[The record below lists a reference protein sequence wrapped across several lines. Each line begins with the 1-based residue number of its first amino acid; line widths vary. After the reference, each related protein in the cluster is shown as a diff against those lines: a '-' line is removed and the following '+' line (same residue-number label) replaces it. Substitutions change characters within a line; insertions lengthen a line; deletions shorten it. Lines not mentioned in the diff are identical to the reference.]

1 LDSDNKFKKGDNLM
15 ASALKKLS
23 FLLFL
28 FLLFWPRATMAQSSE
43 LLEDEKNTIEI
54 FQKASPSVVFITSLV
69 LRRDFFTLNI
79 FEIPKGT
86 GSGFVWDKEGHIV
99 TNYHVVEG
107 ASALNVTLA
116 DNTTYS
122 ADLVG
127 VAPSKDLAVLKI
139 KAPAHLL
146 NPIPLGSSANLQV
159 GQKVL
164 AIGNPFG
171 LDHTLTVGVVSALGR
186 EITSMTDRKI
196 YNVIQTDAAINPG
209 NSGGPLLDS
218 KGRLIGVN
226 TAIIAPAGAFAG
238 IGFAIP
244 VDTVKRVVPQLI
256 QHGKFIRPGLGISVV
271 ADSIAARLGVKGVII
286 GRVNPETGAAKAGL
300 KGIARTSRGEYILGD
315 IIVAV
320 DGQPVRNYDELA
332 FILEKHEIGDTV
344 ELEILRQ
351 NKKMKVKVK
360 LEPVEE
366 D

>member
-1 LDSDNKFKKGDNLM
+1 MSLLVKKIIF
-15 ASALKKLS
+15 S
-23 FLLFL
+23 LLG
-28 FLLFWPRATMAQSSE
+28 LLLLWPTSLRAQSSE

-54 FQKASPSVVFITSLV
+54 FQKTAPSVVFITSLV
-69 LRRDFFTLNI
+69 LRRDFFTLDV

-86 GSGFVWDKEGHIV
+86 GSGFIWDKNGHIV

-116 DNTTYS
+116 DNNTYS
-122 ADLVG
+122 AELVG

-139 KAPAHLL
+139 KAPAQLL
-146 NPIPLGSSANLQV
+146 NPIPLGTSAGLQV

-196 YNVIQTDAAINPG
+196 HNVIQTDAAINPG

-226 TAIIAPAGAFAG
+226 TAIVSPSGAYAG

-256 QHGKFIRPGLGISVV
+256 KYGKFMRPGLGVSVV
-271 ADSIAARLGVKGVII
+271 SDSIAARLGVKGII
-286 GRVNPETGAAKAGL
+286 VARVYPESNAAKAGL
-300 KGIARTSRGEYILGD
+300 RGISRTSRGEYILGD

-320 DGQPVRNYDELA
+320 DGQSVKNYDDLA
-332 FILEKHEIGDTV
+332 FLLEKHEIGDIV

-351 NKKMKVKVK
+351 NKRIK
-360 LEPVEE
+360 LRVQLEAVEE

>member
-1 LDSDNKFKKGDNLM
+1 M
-15 ASALKKLS
+15 VRRLKKIFLCFLS
-23 FLLFL
+23 L
-28 FLLFWPRATMAQSSE
+28 LLFWPLAARTQSSQ

-54 FQKASPSVVFITSLV
+54 FQKASPSVVFITSLI
-69 LRRDFFTLNI
+69 LRRDFFTLDV

-116 DNTTYS
+116 DNTTYN
-122 ADLVG
+122 ADLIG

-146 NPIPLGSSANLQV
+146 NPIPIGTSGNLQV

-218 KGRLIGVN
+218 KGQLIGVN
-226 TAIIAPAGAFAG
+226 TAIVSPAGAFAG

-256 QHGKFIRPGLGISVV
+256 QHGKFIRPGLGVSVV
-271 ADSIAARLGVKGVII
+271 VDSIAARLGVKGVII
-286 GRVNPETGAAKAGL
+286 GRVNPESNAAKAGL
-300 KGIARTSRGEYILGD
+300 RGISRTSRGEYILGD
-315 IIVAV
+315 IIMAV

-332 FILEKHEIGDTV
+332 FALEKHEIGDTV

-351 NKKMKVKVK
+351 NKRIKVRIK

>member
-1 LDSDNKFKKGDNLM
+1 MRFGWKKFMIGLICFVLLWPI
-15 ASALKKLS
+15 SLK
-23 FLLFL
+23 
-28 FLLFWPRATMAQSSE
+28 AQSSE
-43 LLEDEKNTIEI
+43 LLEDERNTIEI
-54 FQKASPSVVFITSLV
+54 FQKTAPSVVFITSLV
-69 LRRDFFTLNI
+69 LRRDFFTLDV

-86 GSGFVWDKEGHIV
+86 GSGFIWDKNGHIV

-116 DNTTYS
+116 NNVTYN
-122 ADLVG
+122 AELIG
-127 VAPSKDLAVLKI
+127 VAPSKDLAVLRI

-146 NPIPLGSSANLQV
+146 NPIPLGTSANLQV

-196 YNVIQTDAAINPG
+196 HNVIQTDAAINPG

-218 KGRLIGVN
+218 RGRLIGVN
-226 TAIIAPAGAFAG
+226 TAIVSPAGAFAG

-256 QHGKFIRPGLGISVV
+256 KYGKFLRPGLGISVV
-271 ADSIAARLGVKGVII
+271 ADSIAARLGVKGVIVA
-286 GRVNPETGAAKAGL
+286 RVYPESNAAKAGL
-300 KGIARTSRGEYILGD
+300 QGISRTARGEYILGD

-320 DGQPVRNYDELA
+320 DGQPVKNYDELA
-332 FILEKHEIGDTV
+332 FLLEKHEIGDFV
-344 ELEILRQ
+344 ELDILRQ
-351 NKKMKVKVK
+351 NKKIK
-360 LEPVEE
+360 LRVQLEAVEE

>member
-1 LDSDNKFKKGDNLM
+1 MSI
-15 ASALKKLS
+15 KLRAVFPLAILIF
-23 FLLFL
+23 FLAGQFL
-28 FLLFWPRATMAQSSE
+28 NSQTAG

-54 FQKASPSVVFITSLV
+54 FQRTSPSVVFITSLV
-69 LRRDFFTLNI
+69 LRRDFFTLDV

-86 GSGFVWDKEGHIV
+86 GSGFIWDKAGHIV

-107 ASALNVTLA
+107 ASSLNITLA
-116 DNTTYS
+116 DNVTYEGE
-122 ADLVG
+122 LVG
-127 VAPSKDLAVLKI
+127 VAPSKDLAVLRV
-139 KAPAHLL
+139 KAPANLL
-146 NPIPLGSSANLQV
+146 TPIPLGSSASLQV

-196 YNVIQTDAAINPG
+196 HNVIQTDAAINPG

-218 KGRLIGVN
+218 QGRLIGVN
-226 TAIIAPAGAFAG
+226 TAIIAPSGASAG

-256 QHGKFIRPGLGISVV
+256 KYGKFIRAGLGISVV
-271 ADSIAARLGVKGVII
+271 SDSIAQRLGVKGVIVA
-286 GRVNPETGAAKAGL
+286 RVYPQSNAEKAGL
-300 KGIARTSRGEYILGD
+300 RGISRTRRGEYILGD
-315 IIVAV
+315 IIIGV
-320 DGQPVRNYDELA
+320 DQTPIRNYDDLA
-332 FILEKHEIGDTV
+332 YVLEKYEVGDTV
-344 ELEILRQ
+344 DLEIIRD
-351 NKKMKVKVK
+351 NKKIRVKLQ

>member
-1 LDSDNKFKKGDNLM
+1 MINK
-15 ASALKKLS
+15 LKKSLLY
-23 FLLFL
+23 FLGMLLFL
-28 FLLFWPRATMAQSSE
+28 PTLLMAQSTE
-43 LLEDEKNTIEI
+43 LLEDEKNTIDI

-69 LRRDFFTLNI
+69 LRRDFFTLDV

-107 ASALNVTLA
+107 ANTLNVTLA
-116 DNTTYS
+116 DNTNYN
-122 ADLVG
+122 AQLVG

-139 KAPAHLL
+139 KAPANLL
-146 NPIPLGSSANLQV
+146 NPIPLGTSANLQV

-186 EITSMTDRKI
+186 EITSMTERKI
-196 YNVIQTDAAINPG
+196 HNVIQTDAAINPG

-226 TAIIAPAGAFAG
+226 TAIVSPAGAFAG

-256 QHGKFIRPGLGISVV
+256 QYGKFMRPGLGISVI
-271 ADSIAARLGVKGVII
+271 ADSIATRLGVKGII
-286 GRVNPETGAAKAGL
+286 VGRVNPESNAAKAGL
-300 KGIARTSRGEYILGD
+300 KGISRTSRGEYILGD
-315 IIVAV
+315 IIVAI
-320 DGQPVRNYDELA
+320 DGQPVKNYDELT
-332 FILEKHEIGDTV
+332 FLLEKHEIGDIV
-344 ELEILRQ
+344 ELEVLRQ
-351 NKKMKVKVK
+351 NRKIKVKVR
-360 LEPVEE
+360 LEAVEE

>member
-1 LDSDNKFKKGDNLM
+1 M
-15 ASALKKLS
+15 IRLKKAFLY
-23 FLLFL
+23 FLFWLLFL
-28 FLLFWPRATMAQSSE
+28 SSGLMAQSTE
-43 LLEDEKNTIEI
+43 LLPDEKNTIEI
-54 FQKASPSVVFITSLV
+54 FQKISPSVVFITSLV
-69 LRRDFFTLNI
+69 LRRDFFTLDV

-86 GSGFVWDKEGHIV
+86 GSGFIWDKEGHIV

-107 ASALNVTLA
+107 ASALNVTLS
-116 DNTTYS
+116 DNTTYN
-122 ADLVG
+122 AQLVG

-139 KAPAHLL
+139 KAPSHLL
-146 NPIPLGSSANLQV
+146 NPIPLGTSANLQV

-186 EITSMTDRKI
+186 EITSMTQRKI

-226 TAIIAPAGAFAG
+226 TAILSPAGAFAG

-256 QHGKFIRPGLGISVV
+256 QHGKFIRPGLGISVM
-271 ADSIAARLGVKGVII
+271 ADSIANRLGVKGII
-286 GRVNPETGAAKAGL
+286 VGRVNPESNAAQAGL
-300 KGIARTSRGEYILGD
+300 KGISRTSRGEYILGD

-320 DGQPVRNYDELA
+320 DGHPVRNYDELA
-332 FILEKHEIGDTV
+332 FLLEKHEIGDIV
-344 ELEILRQ
+344 ELEVLRQ
-351 NKKMKVKVK
+351 NRKIKVRVK
-360 LEPVEE
+360 LEAVEE